1 MRFLVV
7 LLSVLAFASPAFVNS
22 VLAQKAGVPPVDLYK
37 IMAGSNK
44 PAGWVAFRNF
54 DGKQLI
60 YFTPIVSLHCGLSE
74 VRYSLNS
81 SALDQTFALPEC
93 NPALPFSMPPDA
105 DLSTIALS
113 QELGSVTK
121 VTIQIVYSDDSESEV
136 LVYEPCPTA
145 GNSTCAKLTDG

>member
-1 MRFLVV
+1 MRLLFVF
-7 LLSVLAFASPAFVNS
+7 LSVFVFASPVLVSSA
-22 VLAQKAGVPPVDLYK
+22 LAQNAGVPPVDLYK

-44 PAGWVAFRNF
+44 PSGWVAFRNF
-54 DGKQLI
+54 DGKQLV

-93 NPALPFSMPPDA
+93 NPALPFSMPPDT

-113 QELGSVTK
+113 QEAGSVEQ

-145 GNSTCAKLTDG
+145 GDSTCAKLIDG